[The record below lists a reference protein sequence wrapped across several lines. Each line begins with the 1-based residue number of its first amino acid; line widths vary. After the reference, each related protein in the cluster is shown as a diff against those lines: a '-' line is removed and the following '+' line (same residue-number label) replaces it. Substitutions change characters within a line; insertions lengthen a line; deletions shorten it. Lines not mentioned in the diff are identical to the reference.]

1 MPKRLCA
8 IATADSENTILLADK
23 FGDVYS
29 VPLLPAPEELAAL
42 TTPTAA
48 VSTVAPTA
56 AQLAKAERDRLAA
69 EKRKRT
75 EISLDLP
82 FMHTLLLGHVSMLV
96 DIASVTIPGP
106 QDTKPRTYVLT
117 ADRDEHIRVSRYPQ
131 GHVIE
136 GFCLGHESFVSKLL
150 IPTWD
155 THTLVSGGGD
165 DFLLVWD
172 WRSGKVL
179 QRVEVGDLVAGVV
192 GRKVA
197 GGKLDQGEASA
208 DKVFKVTV
216 VGLWEVPSLRQV
228 LVAFER

>member
-8 IATADSENTILLADK
+8 IATADSESTILLADK

-42 TTPTAA
+42 TTPAA
-48 VSTVAPTA
+48 ASAVAPTA

-82 FMHTLLLGHVSMLV
+82 FTHTLLLGHVSMLI
-96 DIASVTIPGP
+96 DIVSVTVPGP
-106 QDTKPRTYVLT
+106 QDAKPRTYVLT

-155 THTLVSGGGD
+155 ATTLVSGGGD
-165 DFLLVWD
+165 DFLLLWD
-172 WRSGKVL
+172 WRSGKAL
-179 QRVEVGDLVAGVV
+179 QRVDVGDLVAGVV

-208 DKVFKVTV
+208 DKAFKVTV